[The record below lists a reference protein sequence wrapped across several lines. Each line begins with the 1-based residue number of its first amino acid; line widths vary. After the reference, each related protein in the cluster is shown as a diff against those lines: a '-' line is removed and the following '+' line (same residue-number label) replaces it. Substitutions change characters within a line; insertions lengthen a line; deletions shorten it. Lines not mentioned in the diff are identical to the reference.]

1 MKNIFLTLSLILFCL
16 FVPVQQTKAADPILQ
31 IIKEAVIKVIKE
43 IDLQIQRL
51 QNKTIWLQNAQKT
64 IENKMSELKLN
75 EIKDWVEKQRKQYEE
90 YFEELWK
97 VKTAITY
104 LKTVKDIVERQTNLV
119 KEYKQAWA
127 VFQKD
132 KHFSKE
138 ELKYMFSVYEGI
150 LAQSIQNI
158 DQLTLVITS
167 FETQMSDGK
176 RLEMIQSIAGTLDE
190 QYADLKNFNEQN
202 KIIAIQRGLEKG
214 EIDHVRKLYA
224 LPLN

>member
-1 MKNIFLTLSLILFCL
+1 MKSIIISISLVLCFL
-16 FVPVQQTKAADPILQ
+16 FVPVQQTKAADPILL
-31 IIKEAVIKVIKE
+31 IIKQAVIKVIKE

-75 EIKDWVEKQRKQYEE
+75 EIKDWVEKQRKQYED

-104 LKTVKDIVERQTNLV
+104 LKSVKDIIERQSSLV
-119 KEYKQAWA
+119 KDYKQAWA

-138 ELKYMFSVYEGI
+138 ELQYMFSVYSGI
-150 LAQSIQNI
+150 LEQSILNI
-158 DQLTLVITS
+158 DQLTLIITS

-176 RLEMIQSIAGTLDE
+176 RMEMIQAIAGTLDE
-190 QYADLKNFNEQN
+190 QYADLKNFNNQN
-202 KIIAIQRGLEKG
+202 KIIALQRGLEKG
-214 EIDHVRKLYA
+214 EIDYVRRLYA
-224 LPLN
+224 LPAN

>member
-1 MKNIFLTLSLILFCL
+1 MKNTFISVALLLCCL
-16 FVPVQQTKAADPILQ
+16 LVPVQQTKAADPILQ

-64 IENKMSELKLN
+64 VENKMSELKLN

-90 YFEELWK
+90 YFDELWR

-104 LKTVKDIVERQTNLV
+104 LKTVKDIIERQSSLV

-138 ELKYMFSVYEGI
+138 ELQYMYAVYNGI
-150 LAQSIQNI
+150 LEQSIKNI

-167 FETQMSDGK
+167 FETQMTDGK
-176 RLEMIQSIAGTLDE
+176 RLELIQTIAGTLDE

-202 KIIAIQRGLEKG
+202 KLIAIQRGLEKG
-214 EIDHVRKLYA
+214 EIDHVRRLYA

>member
-1 MKNIFLTLSLILFCL
+1 MKNIFITPSLIFFCL
-16 FVPVQQTKAADPILQ
+16 FIPVQQTKAADPILQ
-31 IIKEAVIKVIKE
+31 IIKEAVIKVIKA

-64 IENKMSELKLN
+64 VENKMSELKLN

-90 YFEELWK
+90 YFDELWK

-104 LKTVKDIVERQTNLV
+104 LKTVKDIIERQTSLV

-138 ELKYMFSVYEGI
+138 ELQYMYAVYNGI
-150 LAQSIQNI
+150 LEQSIKNI

-167 FETQMSDGK
+167 FETKMTDGK
-176 RLEMIQSIAGTLDE
+176 RLELIQTIAGTLDE

-202 KIIAIQRGLEKG
+202 KLIAIQRGLEKG
-214 EIDHVRKLYA
+214 EIDHVRRLYA
-224 LPLN
+224 IPLN

>member
-1 MKNIFLTLSLILFCL
+1 MKNFFISLSLILCCL
-16 FVPVQQTKAADPILQ
+16 FIPVQQAKAADPILQ

-64 IENKMSELKLN
+64 IENKLSELKLN
-75 EIKDWVEKQRKQYEE
+75 EIKDWVEKQRKQYED

-97 VKTAITY
+97 VKMAITF
-104 LKTVKDIVERQTNLV
+104 LKTVKDIVERQTGLV
-119 KEYKQAWA
+119 KEYKKAWA

-132 KHFSKE
+132 KHFTKE
-138 ELKYMFSVYEGI
+138 ELAYMFSVYSGI
-150 LAQSIQNI
+150 LEQSIKNI

-176 RLEMIQSIAGTLDE
+176 RLELIQKIANTLDE
-190 QYADLKNFNEQN
+190 QYADLKNFNNQN
-202 KIIAIQRGLEKG
+202 KVIAIQRGLEKG
-214 EIDHVRKLYA
+214 EIDHVRKLHA

>member
-1 MKNIFLTLSLILFCL
+1 MKSSILSLSLLLCCL
-16 FVPVQQTKAADPILQ
+16 FVPVKQTKAADPILQ

-75 EIKDWVEKQRKQYEE
+75 EIRSWVEKQRKQYEG
-90 YFEELWK
+90 YFEELRK
-97 VKTAITY
+97 VKMAIAY
-104 LKTVKDIVERQTNLV
+104 LNNVKDIIERQTALV

-127 VFQKD
+127 AFQTD

-138 ELKYMFSVYEGI
+138 ERRYMYSVYSGI
-150 LAQSIQNI
+150 LEQSSQNI
-158 DQLTLVITS
+158 DQLILVITS

-176 RLEMIQSIAGTLDE
+176 RLEMIQAIANILDE
-190 QYADLKNFNEQN
+190 QYVDLKNFNHQN

-224 LPLN
+224 LPPN

>member
-1 MKNIFLTLSLILFCL
+1 MKNIFFSFTLIAFCL
-16 FVPVQQTKAADPILQ
+16 LVPVQQAKAADPILLL
-31 IIKEAVIKVIKE
+31 IKEAVIKVIKE

-64 IENKMSELKLN
+64 IENKLSELKLN

-97 VKTAITY
+97 VKTAILT
-104 LKTVKDIVERQTNLV
+104 LKTVKDIVDRQISLV

-127 VFQKD
+127 QFQQD

-138 ELKYMFSVYEGI
+138 ELQYMFAVYSGI
-150 LAQSIQNI
+150 LEQSIQHI
-158 DQLTLVITS
+158 DQLTMVITS
-167 FETQMSDGK
+167 FETQISDGK
-176 RLEMIQSIAGTLDE
+176 RLEMIQAVGAAVDE
-190 QYADLKNFNEQN
+190 QYADLKNFNHQN

>member
-1 MKNIFLTLSLILFCL
+1 MKHIFISIPLILCCIL
-16 FVPVQQTKAADPILQ
+16 LPVQQAKAADPILQ

-64 IENKMSELKLN
+64 VENKMSELKLN
-75 EIKDWVEKQRKQYEE
+75 EIKDWVEKQRRQYEE

-104 LKTVKDIVERQTNLV
+104 LKTVKDIVERQAGLV
-119 KEYKQAWA
+119 KEYKQAWV

-138 ELKYMFSVYEGI
+138 ELQYMFSVYSGI
-150 LAQSIQNI
+150 LEQSIKNI
-158 DQLTLVITS
+158 DQLTLIVTS

-176 RLEMIQSIAGTLDE
+176 RLEMIRTIAGTLDK
-190 QYADLKNFNEQN
+190 QYVDLKNFNNQN
-202 KIIAIQRGLEKG
+202 KIIAIQRGIEKG